1 MVEIMKI
8 TIYSKDIY
16 TYGAMLVGGILKE
29 KHNHNVKL
37 TKDIKNKKLF
47 LKSDIVIFSLYST
60 LNIVDPVIKDTIDYL
75 KSKNIKIYIAG
86 PVSAYPGIILGE
98 LNIDGVILGEG
109 EIKTPEI
116 INGSTEGLAYLEN
129 GEIIINKPK
138 SKPDLDFSKIYVP
151 KDIETQNVR
160 GANVYIETH
169 RGCLGHCTF
178 CQVPEFFG
186 RDIRSKPIEL
196 IIEEVKELKKNGVKR
211 IAISGGT
218 GSLYNF
224 KNTVN
229 KNKFIEMIESVSNI
243 IGRGNLSVPDMRV
256 DYVDEEVL
264 NAIKNYSIGWVFYG
278 IESGSDKLLNSMK
291 KGTNTKKNLKAIELA
306 KDCGVKVAGSFI
318 VGHPKE
324 KEVDFLM
331 TKDFIVDAELD
342 DVFVSAAEPI
352 PRTELCNEV
361 LTTGMDKNPTF
372 MPHNGPYR
380 KYGLKENEARAYDL
394 MLHSEMWKSTPRMI
408 TNTLSK
414 VYLDEAKMQGSDIR
428 KATELIF
435 KYRDFLI

>member
-1 MVEIMKI
+1 M
-8 TIYSKDIY
+8 
-16 TYGAMLVGGILKE
+16 
-29 KHNHNVKL
+29 
-37 TKDIKNKKLF
+37 
-47 LKSDIVIFSLYST
+47 
-60 LNIVDPVIKDTIDYL
+60 
-75 KSKNIKIYIAG
+75 
-86 PVSAYPGIILGE
+86 
-98 LNIDGVILGEG
+98 GEG
-109 EIKTPEI
+109 ELTTPEI
-116 INGSTEGLAYLEN
+116 IVGSTEGLAYVEN
-129 GEIIINKPK
+129 GEMIIKKPK
-138 SKPDLDFSKIYVP
+138 SKPNLDFSKIYVP

-229 KNKFIEMIESVSNI
+229 KNKFVEMIESVSNM
-243 IGRGNLSVPDMRV
+243 IGRQNLSVPDMRV

-278 IESGSDKLLNSMK
+278 IESGSDRLLNSMK
-291 KGTNTKKNLKAIELA
+291 KGTNSKKNLRAIELA
-306 KDCGVKVAGSFI
+306 KNCGVKVAGSFI

-324 KEVDFLM
+324 KEIDFLM

-361 LTTGMDKNPTF
+361 LNTEMDKNPTF
-372 MPHNGPYR
+372 MSHNGPYR

-394 MLHSEMWKSTPRMI
+394 MLHSDMWKSTPRMI
-408 TNTLSK
+408 TNNLSK

>member
-1 MVEIMKI
+1 MKI

-29 KHNHNVKL
+29 KHKHNVKL
-37 TKDIKNKKLF
+37 VKDIKNKKLF

-60 LNIVDPVIKDTIDYL
+60 LNIIDPVIKDTIDFL
-75 KSKNIKIYIAG
+75 KSKHMKIYVAG
-86 PVSAYPGIILGE
+86 PVSAYPEIILNE
-98 LNIDGVILGEG
+98 LNVDGVILGEG
-109 EIKTPEI
+109 EITTPEI
-116 INGSTEGLAYLEN
+116 INGSTEGLAYIEN
-129 GEIIINKPK
+129 GEMIINKPK

-151 KDIETQNVR
+151 KDIETQNIR

-229 KNKFIEMIESVSNI
+229 KNKFVEMIESVSNM
-243 IGRGNLSVPDMRV
+243 IGRQNLSVPDMRV

-278 IESGSDKLLNSMK
+278 IESGSDRLLNSMK
-291 KGTNTKKNLKAIELA
+291 KGTNSKKNLRAIELA
-306 KDCGVKVAGSFI
+306 KNCGVKVAGSFI

-352 PRTELCNEV
+352 PRTELCTEV
-361 LTTGMDKNPTF
+361 LNTEQDKNPTF
-372 MPHNGPYR
+372 MPHNGLFR
-380 KYGLKENEARAYDL
+380 KYGLMENEARAYDL
-394 MLHSEMWKSTPRMI
+394 MIHSEMWKSTPRMI

-428 KATELIF
+428 RATELIF

>member
-1 MVEIMKI
+1 
-8 TIYSKDIY
+8 
-16 TYGAMLVGGILKE
+16 MLVGGILKE

>member
-1 MVEIMKI
+1 MKI
-8 TIYSKDIY
+8 TIYSKEIY

-29 KHNHNVKL
+29 KHKHVVIL

-47 LKSDIVIFSLYST
+47 LKSDVVIFSLYST
-60 LNIVDPVIKDTIDYL
+60 LNIIDPVIKDTIDYL

-86 PVSAYPGIILGE
+86 PISAYPEIILNE
-98 LNIDGVILGEG
+98 LNVNGVILGEG
-109 EIKTPEI
+109 ESTTPKI
-116 INGSTEGLAYLEN
+116 INGSTDGLAYIEN
-129 GEIIINKPK
+129 GEMIINKPK

-151 KDIETQNVR
+151 KDIAAQNVR

-186 RDIRSKPIEL
+186 REIRSKPIEL
-196 IIEEVKELKKNGVKR
+196 IIEEVKELKKNGVNR

-229 KNKFIEMIESVSNI
+229 KNKFIEMVESVSNI
-243 IGRGNLSVPDMRV
+243 LGKQNLSVPDMRV

-291 KGTNTKKNLKAIELA
+291 KGTNSKKNLKAIELA

-352 PRTELCNEV
+352 PKTELCSEV
-361 LTTGMDKNPTF
+361 LNTEMDKNPTF

>member
-1 MVEIMKI
+1 MKI